1 MSDTLAHVAD
11 PTSSPTPLEPGQ
23 VLDFLIVGAGVSG
36 LGAACHMRRNFAQ
49 RSLAIID
56 TMEAP
61 GGTWH
66 THRYPGVRSDSDLY
80 TYGYAFKPWRGAS
93 IASGP
98 EILRYLEEVIDEHA
112 LAPHIHYQHTLR
124 AADWASGEQLWHLQ
138 IERPGGGPALALKAR
153 FLWMC
158 AGYYD
163 HNKPYTPDWPGLDEF
178 AGRVVH
184 PQHWPDDLDC
194 SGQRVVVIGS
204 GATAAT
210 LIPALAPQAAHVTML
225 QRSPTFFSAQ
235 PRTHE
240 LEGTL
245 RALDVPDEWT
255 HEIMRRAYV
264 ARGDEVVRMG
274 REQAD
279 ALRFHL
285 IEQARQ
291 MLPPGF
297 DVERHFSPAYRPW
310 QQRIALVPDGDLFA
324 AIRDGK
330 ASVVTDQIARIDA
343 RGVQLQSGAH
353 LPADVLVTATGFN
366 LSLFGDVTLS
376 KDGQAL
382 DISQRLGFRGLM
394 VEGVPNMAFVLGYF
408 RFSWTLRL
416 DLVCNYVTRILQHMA
431 HTGTHAVQPRLRP
444 EDANMPRRLWT
455 EPDNFNPGYIQRR
468 QHLMYGQG
476 DRHPWRHDAEYPEE
490 RQVLGSA
497 SPQDSALHYA

>member
-1 MSDTLAHVAD
+1 MPST
-11 PTSSPTPLEPGQ
+11 TTPASTAAAPDLEPGG

-36 LGAACHMRRNFAQ
+36 LGAACHMRRHFPE
-49 RSLAIID
+49 RSLAIIEAMD
-56 TMEAP
+56 AP

-98 EILRYLEEVIDEHA
+98 EIMRYLDEVVTEHE
-112 LAPHIHYQHTLR
+112 LGPHMHCRHALR
-124 AADWASGEQLWHLQ
+124 AANWCSAKQLWQLQ
-138 IERPGGGPALALKAR
+138 VERLDDGQMLSLQAR

-163 HNKPYTPDWPGLDEF
+163 HARPYTPDWPGLADF
-178 AGRVVH
+178 AGPVVH

-194 SGQRVVVIGS
+194 RGQRVVVIGS

-210 LIPALAPQAAHVTML
+210 LIPALAGEAAHVTML
-225 QRSPTFFSAQ
+225 QRSPTYFSAQ

-240 LEGTL
+240 LEAPL
-245 RALDVPDEWT
+245 RALDLPDAWM
-255 HEIMRRAYV
+255 HEIMRRAHV
-264 ARGDEVVRMG
+264 ARGAEVVRMG

-279 ALRFHL
+279 ALRTHL
-285 IEQARQ
+285 IEQARAL
-291 MLPPGF
+291 LPPGF

-324 AIRDGK
+324 AIRSGQ
-330 ASVVTDQIARIDA
+330 ASVVTDHIERIDA
-343 RGVQLQSGAH
+343 QGVWLRSGQH
-353 LPADVLVTATGFN
+353 LPADILVTATGFN
-366 LSLFGDVTLS
+366 LSLFGDVALS
-376 KDGQAL
+376 RDGQPL
-382 DISQRLGFRGLM
+382 DLSQRVAYRGLM

-416 DLVCNYVTRILQHMA
+416 DLVCDFMARTLRHMDA
-431 HTGTHAVQPRLRP
+431 AGWRAVQPRLRP
-444 EDANMPRRLWT
+444 EDADMSRRLWT
-455 EPDNFNPGYIQRR
+455 EPDNFNAGYIQRR

-476 DRHPWRHDAEYPEE
+476 ERHPWRHDAEYPEE
-490 RQVLGSA
+490 RELLGAA
-497 SPQDSALHYA
+497 SPQDSALHYQ